1 MMPKG
6 VVALTAIGLA
16 FGAAVWAAKPPRTT
30 GKADEAP
37 AGDTTTT
44 ETTTGDRTT
53 SDTTPTFYKDVLP
66 IVQQHCQSCHRP
78 GQIGPFSLLDYQSAR
93 PWAAAI
99 KSAVATKKMPPWFAN
114 PEYGHFDNDRSL
126 KQAEVDTIVS
136 WVNAGAPAGDP
147 ANAPPPVQWPEGGW
161 NIQPDVTVD
170 LPPYPVPATGVK
182 EWEQLAIPSPFKED
196 TWVTSVEIRP
206 GATGVVH
213 HLCFDF
219 AKHKPTTPYNVYQ
232 WVEVPRDDSGVATT
246 RTGITPPKEGIV
258 VSRPVGST
266 VETRREGRPDV
277 RGGNEFCY
285 LPGLAFEDYRPL
297 HAGVFVPAGSD
308 ILISVH
314 YTTNGTAVID
324 RSRIG
329 ITVAKEPPPRIFVS
343 QGGGGEGEVAAAS
356 TETDNAILKRQQANE
371 TLAIPP
377 FDPNYLGPA
386 ADITF
391 KRDIELVWFRPHA
404 HVRGKSA
411 RYTLIYPDGREVV
424 VLDVPHYDFNWQLTY
439 RTSLKIPKGSRMH
452 VQFAYDNSAN
462 NKNNPD
468 PGKWV
473 FYGGQSWEEMGTPN
487 MGFVTDR
494 RAHDEDADGTS
505 SDTTDLIR
513 R

>member
-1 MMPKG
+1 MERETPAYSSIVCKYQWRLWRWNILPRG
-6 VVALTAIGLA
+6 FVIGLAAFSFA
-16 FGAAVWAAKPPRTT
+16 FGAAAWAAKPPRAAKNVDDS
-30 GKADEAP
+30 GKTDAA
-37 AGDTTTT
+37 
-44 ETTTGDRTT
+44 
-53 SDTTPTFYKDVLP
+53 PTFYKDVLP
-66 IVQQHCQSCHRP
+66 IAQAHCQSCHRP

-99 KSAVATKKMPPWFAN
+99 KSAVSTKKMPPWFAN
-114 PEYGHFDNDRSL
+114 PEFGHFDNDRSL
-126 KQAEVDTIVS
+126 KQTDIDTIVA

-161 NIQPDVTVD
+161 NIQPDFTVD

-196 TWVTSVEIRP
+196 IWVTSVEIRP
-206 GATGVVH
+206 GAPAVVH

-219 AKHKPTTPYNVYQ
+219 AKHKPTTPYNVYE
-232 WVEVPRDDSGVATT
+232 WVEVPRDDAGVAQTRSGV
-246 RTGITPPKEGIV
+246 TPPKEGIV

-266 VETRREGRPDV
+266 VESRREGKPLV

-285 LPGLAFEDYRPL
+285 LPGLPYEDYRPM
-297 HAGVFVPAGSD
+297 HAGIFVPAGSD
-308 ILISVH
+308 ILVSVH
-314 YTTNGTAVID
+314 YTTNGTAVLD

-329 ITVAKEPPPRIFVS
+329 ITVSKTPPPRIFIS
-343 QGGGGEGEVAAAS
+343 QGGGEDGEVSGSAQTNNS
-356 TETDNAILKRQQANE
+356 ILERHQANE

-377 FDPNYLGPA
+377 FDANYLGPA

-404 HVRGKSA
+404 HMRGKSV
-411 RYTLIYPDGREVV
+411 RYTLIYPDGREEV

-452 VQFAYDNSAN
+452 VQFAYDNSKN

-468 PGKWV
+468 AGKWV
-473 FYGGQSWEEMGTPN
+473 YYGGQSWEEMGTPN
-487 MGFVTDR
+487 MGFVADR
-494 RAHDEDADGTS
+494 RAHDQ
-505 SDTTDLIR
+505 DLTAQPF
-513 R
+513 